1 MVGRYG
7 ELDYPTLTKR
17 GVATGLGMFVLGLL
31 GETLGPLVFGQ
42 LPAWEHTLFLD
53 LEAFGVVILLLSVF
67 VFGIFLPLT
76 E

>member
-1 MVGRYG
+1 
-7 ELDYPTLTKR
+7 
-17 GVATGLGMFVLGLL
+17 MFVLGLL

-42 LPAWEHTLFLD
+42 LSAWEHTLFFD

-67 VFGIFLPLT
+67 VFGIVLPLT

>member
-1 MVGRYG
+1 MAGRYG

-42 LPAWEHTLFLD
+42 LSAWEHTLFFD

-67 VFGIFLPLT
+67 VFGIVLPLT